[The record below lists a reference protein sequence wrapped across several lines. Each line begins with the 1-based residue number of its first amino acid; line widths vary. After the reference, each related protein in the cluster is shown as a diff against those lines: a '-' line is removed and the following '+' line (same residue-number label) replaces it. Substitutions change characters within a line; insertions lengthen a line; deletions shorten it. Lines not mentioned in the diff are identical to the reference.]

1 MADQADKLA
10 SSDPDYAIR
19 DLYNAIAEG
28 NFPTWSLNVQI
39 MTFEEAEKF
48 RYNPFD
54 LTKVMS
60 MKHNFYYYDFVFL
73 EEFEDTK
80 GVIRI
85 HKSKDSQ
92 HNVQKKKDKSTNN
105 DL

>member
-19 DLYNAIAEG
+19 DLHNAIAEG
-28 NFPTWSLNVQI
+28 NFPTWNLNVQI

-60 MKHNFYYYDFVFL
+60 QRQNSYYYDF
-73 EEFEDTK
+73 
-80 GVIRI
+80 
-85 HKSKDSQ
+85 KDRSGRDRMVGGYTITCAISAY
-92 HNVQKKKDKSTNN
+92 HY
-105 DL
+105 